1 MKGLTP
7 SCPLGQSSQLS
18 PEPVSPGLPLVSQFQ
33 FHSYSLHFLPGE
45 LGGHPC
51 HQQCLGCHLILPVIT
66 TSCLLAVFP
75 SWLVLLSLGLSL
87 HLSHAHTHE
96 WEKGFS
102 PSQFLPHPTALP
114 KTDLNQLESR
124 KQEVKMYRA
133 GDTNISSELQEQS
146 HHSKLRTR
154 EYLEGNRREVDE
166 IRKYQ
171 RIKIPLPHQKEPS
184 QSARTGTPEITGGFN
199 MPAIQ

>member
-75 SWLVLLSLGLSL
+75 SRLVLLSLGLSL

-102 PSQFLPHPTALP
+102 PSRFLPHPTALP
-114 KTDLNQLESR
+114 KTDPNQLESR
-124 KQEVKMYRA
+124 KQEVRMYRA
-133 GDTNISSELQEQS
+133 EDTTSLLNKSNHITASSEQENTW
-146 HHSKLRTR
+146 RA
-154 EYLEGNRREVDE
+154 NRREVDE
-166 IRKYQ
+166 ISKYQ
-171 RIKIPLPHQKEPS
+171 RIKIPLPHQTEPS